1 MIRSR
6 HFAFVIPL
14 LLSIAPT
21 HTALAQTTSSV
32 KCDDGAVV
40 TVSTGTGG
48 GACNQPPGVKL
59 IECGDGAA
67 NQAIGGCDHGKARCG
82 GIVGAATC
90 NIARTSNM
98 EPNGGTT
105 TAGDPQP
112 ATTGTINMEP
122 ITGSNTTEPNGGP
135 KTEGNPPT
143 SRKPV
148 ISRAK
153 KPRKITT
160 KKGGDSSGSNMS
172 NNNDQSSGGIKQ
184 LLDTLFR

>member
-1 MIRSR
+1 
-6 HFAFVIPL
+6 
-14 LLSIAPT
+14 
-21 HTALAQTTSSV
+21 
-32 KCDDGAVV
+32 
-40 TVSTGTGG
+40 
-48 GACNQPPGVKL
+48 
-59 IECGDGAA
+59 
-67 NQAIGGCDHGKARCG
+67 
-82 GIVGAATC
+82 
-90 NIARTSNM
+90 M

-122 ITGSNTTEPNGGP
+122 ITGSNTTEPHGGP

-143 SRKPV
+143 KKPV

-160 KKGGDSSGSNMS
+160 KKGGDSSGSTLS